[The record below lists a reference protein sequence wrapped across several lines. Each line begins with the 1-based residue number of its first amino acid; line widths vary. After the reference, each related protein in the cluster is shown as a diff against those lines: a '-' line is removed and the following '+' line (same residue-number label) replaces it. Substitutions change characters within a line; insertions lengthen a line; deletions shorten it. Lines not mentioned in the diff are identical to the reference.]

1 MNDYTETIRKIE
13 SKLGRTTLVDRYSIR
28 REIRRI
34 KRFRE
39 SGSKLE
45 NRIDRLEKRVQTAIK
60 KRSLRKAN
68 RPKPAFNFELP
79 ILEKQEEIV
88 EAIRNHQ
95 VLIVSGATGS
105 GKSTQLPKFCLAA
118 GRGINGLIGC
128 TQPRRIAAMTVSRRI
143 AEELGEE
150 LGQSVGYKIRFQ
162 DRTRSS
168 SYIKIMTDGML
179 LAETQ
184 SDPNLYQYDTLIVD
198 EAHERSLN
206 IDFLLGILKGLIKRR
221 KDLRLIIT
229 SATIDTEKF
238 SQAFHNAPIIE
249 VSGRMYPVD
258 VKYDAQDED
267 DNDQTHV
274 EQAVEAAHRLLTE
287 TVRGDMLIFM
297 PTEQDIRETCELL
310 EGRNHRGVDILPLFA
325 RLSASDQSKIFK
337 TIPKRKI
344 IVATNVAET
353 SITIPGIKYVIDTGL
368 ARILQY
374 SPRTRTTS
382 LPVIDISQS
391 SAEQRKGRCG
401 RVDHG
406 VCVRLFSEEAFEAR
420 PVYTSPEILRS
431 NLAEVILRMLAL
443 NLGDIS
449 GFPFIDPPAERS
461 IKDGFDLL
469 LEIGAIKMREDRR
482 KSDKQSVYLLTDRGK
497 LMSKMPIDPRLSR
510 MLIQARHEGCIK
522 EMVIIAAALSIQD
535 PRERPSDRVQ
545 EADEMHKAFHHED
558 SDFLSLLNIWNRYH
572 EIFRKEKTTGSLK
585 RFCRNHFLSF
595 RRMREWQDIHGQL
608 WAIIEEAGFLNDR
621 DPKRR
626 LKFKLKGDDFE
637 TEYAAIHRSILSGF
651 LSNIAQKKESNFY
664 RAGMGREA
672 MIFPGSA
679 LFKRAKQWVLAA
691 EMVETSR
698 LFARCVANI
707 DSEWI
712 EDIGRNRLKHT
723 YLNPRWSKKRGEVIA
738 SEQVSLY
745 GLILA
750 SDRPVNYG
758 PINPKE
764 ASDIFIRE
772 ALVAHNIKENF
783 SFLDHNRAIIE
794 EITDIEERFRR
805 RDILVNEEDM
815 VEFYKDRLPLVH
827 DVRGLRKIIKKK
839 GNDHF
844 LKMTK
849 AFLLRYDPDQEALHL
864 YPDTV
869 QLGKNRYPC
878 DYRFDPGKQDD
889 GVTVKIP
896 LTAASTV
903 PAESIDWIV
912 PGLFK
917 EKLESMVKGLPKRY
931 RKRLV
936 PISSTVEIIANEMPK
951 TEEPLPT
958 ALSRFVQR
966 RFGIDIPASTWL
978 VEDIPD
984 HLKMRISL
992 TDPRGKE
999 LLSGREK
1006 NILNRESKVGDQN
1019 EYRAATDE
1027 WEKKGITRWDFE
1039 ELPEI
1044 VHVKGDKKVVWT
1056 YFPGFQNDQDSV
1068 SIKLF
1073 RRKDKA
1079 LTSHLSGVGTLLS
1092 IHFSKD
1098 LKFLKRALSLPRESV
1113 EHSEHFGGI
1122 KAVEKQLFKGM
1133 IEELFHMNIRNRDEF
1148 YTYAD
1153 KIKPIII
1160 EAGREKRDRIISV
1173 LRAYHDAWTVFR
1185 NLELNNM
1192 DNPRAVSFLSQ
1203 LRDELAKLI
1212 PKNFI
1217 SLYNTDKL
1225 QHLIR
1230 YLKALSLRAER
1241 GLLDFERDQSK
1252 AEQVRGYTQQLNEL
1266 LNDLTEETSKAKRDE
1281 IEALFWLI
1289 EEYKV
1294 SLFAQEIKT
1303 PIPISKKRLD
1313 KKLKEIGQMV

>member
-1 MNDYTETIRKIE
+1 MNDYTEIIRKIE

-45 NRIDRLEKRVQTAIK
+45 NRIDRLEKRVQSAIK

-68 RPKPAFNFELP
+68 RPKSAFNLDLP

-88 EAIRNHQ
+88 EAIRSHQ

-143 AEELGEE
+143 AEEFGEE

-184 SDPNLYQYDTLIVD
+184 SDPNLYQYDALIVD

-221 KDLRLIIT
+221 KDFRLIIT

-238 SQAFHNAPIIE
+238 SRAFDDAPVIE

-258 VKYDAQDED
+258 VKYAAQDED
-267 DNDQTHV
+267 ENDQTHV
-274 EQAVEAAHRLLTE
+274 EQAVEATHRLLTE

-310 EGRNHRGVDILPLFA
+310 EGKNHRGVDIFPLFA

-382 LPVIDISQS
+382 LPVTDISQS

-401 RVDHG
+401 RVEHG
-406 VCVRLFSEEAFEAR
+406 ICVRLFSEEAFEAR

-443 NLGDIS
+443 NLGEIS

-522 EMVIIAAALSIQD
+522 EMAIIAAALSIQD

-545 EADEMHKAFHHED
+545 EADEMHKAFHHEN
-558 SDFLSLLNIWNRYH
+558 SDFLSLLNIWNQYH

-626 LKFKLKGDDFE
+626 SKFKLKGDDFG

-664 RAGMGREA
+664 RAGKGREA

-815 VEFYKDRLPLVH
+815 VEFYKDRLPLVD

-917 EKLESMVKGLPKRY
+917 EKLESMVKGLPKRH

-951 TEEPLPT
+951 TVEPLPT

-1006 NILNRESKVGDQN
+1006 NIFTRESKVGDQN
-1019 EYRAATDE
+1019 EYRAAAVE
-1027 WEKKGITRWDFE
+1027 WEKKGLTRWDFE

-1079 LTSHLSGVGTLLS
+1079 LSSHLSGVGTLLS

-1113 EHSEHFGGI
+1113 EHSEYFGGI
-1122 KAVEKQLFKGM
+1122 KVVEKQLFKGV

-1148 YTYAD
+1148 NTYAD

-1160 EAGREKRDRIISV
+1160 ETGREKRDRIISV
-1173 LRAYHDAWTVFR
+1173 LRAYHDTWTVFR

-1192 DNPRAVSFLSQ
+1192 DNPRAVAFLSR
-1203 LRDELAKLI
+1203 LRDEVSKLI

-1252 AEQVRGYTQQLNEL
+1252 AEQARGYSQQLNEL

-1303 PIPISKKRLD
+1303 PIPISTKRLD